1 MPVQILDL
9 FPSFGQV
16 AGASSGSVLVGTE
29 MAALLRQEFSNNMG
43 APITAHA
50 GGGQAGAT
58 PCYNAINWV
67 STVATLA
74 DSLKLP
80 LALPGAQVIIIN
92 HGAAS
97 AQVFGQPLNPN
108 TGVGDTIAAAAATTQ
123 SATATGVAQA
133 SAAAAFYVCFNAGQW
148 KQIL

>member
-29 MAALLRQEFSNNMG
+29 MSALSKQLFSNNMG
-43 APITAHA
+43 AAIVAHA
-50 GGGQAGAT
+50 GGGQANAT

-67 STVATLA
+67 GTVATAA

-80 LALPGAQVIIIN
+80 LALPGSQIIIIN

-97 AQVFGQPLNPN
+97 AQVFGQSLNQN
-108 TGVGDTIAAAAATTQ
+108 TGVGDTIAAAASVAQ
-123 SATATGVAQA
+123 SATAVGVAQA